1 MQRIQM
7 NFSLSRLRG
16 FTLVEL
22 MIVVAIIG
30 ILASIA
36 LPAYNEH
43 IRKARRADAQTALM
57 ELAQHMERHY
67 TINNSYNTAS
77 LPSSVT
83 ARVSAHYTI
92 SFALLEA
99 QRFTIQAVRVGS
111 QTADS
116 CGTMTVTHTGER
128 TAARAGCWN

>member
-1 MQRIQM
+1 MKTK
-7 NFSLSRLRG
+7 G
-16 FTLVEL
+16 FTLIEL

-36 LPAYNEH
+36 LPAYNEY

-67 TINNSYNTAS
+67 TIHNSYTTAVL
-77 LPSSVT
+77 LPAIT
-83 ARVSAHYTI
+83 GRVSAHYTI
-92 SFALLEA
+92 SFADRQA
-99 QRFTIQAVRVGS
+99 QSFTLQAVRVGS
-111 QTADS
+111 QVADT